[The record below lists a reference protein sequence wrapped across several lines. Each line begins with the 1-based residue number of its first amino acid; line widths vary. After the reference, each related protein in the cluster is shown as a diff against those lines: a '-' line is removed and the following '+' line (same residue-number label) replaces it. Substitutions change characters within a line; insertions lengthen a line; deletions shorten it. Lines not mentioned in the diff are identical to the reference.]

1 MPKMPKVKI
10 KLGFRYDCETPY
22 ADAPEN
28 WKDELPERMEE
39 AKRELKK
46 MLDFETGADED
57 ENASGVISDWNV
69 EFEELK
75 EGSK

>member
-1 MPKMPKVKI
+1 MPKVKI

-22 ADAPEN
+22 ADAPDN
-28 WKDELPERMEE
+28 WKDKLPERMEE

-46 MLDFETGADED
+46 MLDFETGADVFD
-57 ENASGVISDWNV
+57 TSGVISDWNV
-69 EFEELK
+69 EFEELTEET